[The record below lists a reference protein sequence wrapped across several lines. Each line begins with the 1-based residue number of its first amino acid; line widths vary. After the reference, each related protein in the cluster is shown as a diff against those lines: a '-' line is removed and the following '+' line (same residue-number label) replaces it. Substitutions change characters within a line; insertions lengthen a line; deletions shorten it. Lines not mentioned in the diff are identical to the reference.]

1 MATYVRELVFPPVEN
16 MGVEIV
22 ERKGLGHPDT
32 ICDALSEA
40 YSTALSKAYLER
52 FGRIYHHNVDKSLLV
67 GGVASPRFGGGE
79 VTSPIEIHMVGRVTD
94 QVRGEKVPVDEIYLQ
109 SARKWIKE
117 NFRHLDP
124 DKHIVFNLIVRPG
137 SQDLVELFERSYG
150 TPLANDT
157 SLGVG
162 FAPMTTT
169 ERLVYSLEKHLNG
182 PFRRDNPFVG
192 EDIKIMGVRSGRK
205 INITVAMA
213 MVCSETKSLDDYI
226 AAKEAVR
233 REALDFASRITPWEV
248 WVDVN
253 AADSIEKGSVY
264 ITVTGTSA
272 ESGDDGQVGRGNRA
286 NGLITPYR
294 PMSLEATAGKNP
306 VSHVGK
312 TYNVLAREIA
322 DEVVR
327 RVDEVT
333 EAYVYIVSQIGKP
346 VTEPQLLDV
355 HVRTKTSL
363 TVGVRERV
371 AEIAERKLQDAPVVW
386 RRVMAGEVEL
396 F

>member
-32 ICDALSEA
+32 ICDALSET
-40 YSTALSKAYLER
+40 YSAALSMAYMER
-52 FGRIYHHNVDKSLLV
+52 FGRIYHHNVDKALLV
-67 GGVASPRFGGGE
+67 GGSAKPAFSGGE
-79 VTSPIEIHMVGRVTD
+79 ITSPIEIHMVGRVTD
-94 QVRGEKVPVDEIYLQ
+94 RVMDERVPIDEIYRE

-117 NFRHLDP
+117 SFRHLDP
-124 DKHIVFNLIVRPG
+124 DKHLIFNLIVRPG
-137 SQDLVELFERSYG
+137 SQDLVELFERSYEN
-150 TPLANDT
+150 PLANDT
-157 SLGVG
+157 SFGVG

-169 ERLVYSLEKHLNG
+169 ENLVYSLEKYLNG
-182 PFRRDNPFVG
+182 PFRREHPFVG

-213 MVCSETKSLDDYI
+213 MVGKAIASLEQYRE
-226 AAKEAVR
+226 AKELVKQK
-233 REALDFASRITPWEV
+233 ALEFAASITPWEV

-294 PMSLEATAGKNP
+294 PMSLEAAAGKNP

-333 EAYVYIVSQIGKP
+333 EAYAYIVSQIGKP
-346 VTEPQLLDV
+346 VTEPQLLDI
-355 HVRTKTSL
+355 HVRTKSSL

>member
-1 MATYVRELVFPPVEN
+1 MATYVRELVFPSVES

-40 YSTALSKAYLER
+40 YSAALSKAYMER
-52 FGRIYHHNVDKSLLV
+52 FGKIYHHNVDKALLV
-67 GGVASPRFGGGE
+67 GGSANPAFGGGE
-79 VTSPIEIHMVGRVTD
+79 VLSRIEIHMVGRVTD
-94 QVRGEKVPVDEIYLQ
+94 RIGKEEVPIREIYQ
-109 SARKWIKE
+109 ESARKWIKE
-117 NFRHLDP
+117 NFRYLEP
-124 DKHIVFNLIVRPG
+124 DKHISFSLMAKPG
-137 SQDLVELFERSYG
+137 SVDLVELFERSYEN
-150 TPLANDT
+150 PLANDT
-157 SLGVG
+157 SFGVG

-169 ERLVYSLEKHLNG
+169 ENLVYSLEKHLNG
-182 PFRRDNPFVG
+182 PFRREHPFVG

-205 INITVAMA
+205 INITIAMA
-213 MVCSETKSLDDYI
+213 MVGEFIGSLSEYI
-226 AAKEAVR
+226 EAKEIVRQEAV
-233 REALDFASRITPWEV
+233 DFSATITPWEV

-264 ITVTGTSA
+264 LTVTGTSA
-272 ESGDDGQVGRGNRA
+272 EAGDDGQVGRGNRA

-294 PMSLEATAGKNP
+294 PMSLEAAAGKNP

-312 TYNVLAREIA
+312 TYNVLAKEIA

-327 RVDEVT
+327 RIDEVT

-355 HVRTKTSL
+355 HVRTKRAL
-363 TVGVRERV
+363 TAGIRERV
-371 AEIAERKLQDAPVVW
+371 AEIAERKLQDAPLVW

>member
-1 MATYVRELVFPPVEN
+1 M
-16 MGVEIV
+16 
-22 ERKGLGHPDT
+22 
-32 ICDALSEA
+32 
-40 YSTALSKAYLER
+40 ER
-52 FGRIYHHNVDKSLLV
+52 FGRIYHHNVDKALLI
-67 GGVASPRFGGGE
+67 GGSARPEFGGGE
-79 VTSPIEIHMVGRVTD
+79 LTSPIEIYMVGRVTD
-94 QVRGEKVPVDEIYLQ
+94 KVKNEKVPVDEIFYE
-109 SARKWIKE
+109 SAKKWIRD

-124 DKHIVFNLIVRPG
+124 DKHMVLNLIVKPG
-137 SQDLVELFERSYG
+137 SQDLVELFERSYEN
-150 TPLANDT
+150 PLANDT
-157 SLGVG
+157 SFGVG

-169 ERLVYSLEKHLNG
+169 ERLVYSLEKYLNG
-182 PFRRDNPFVG
+182 PFRQKHPFVG

-205 INITVAMA
+205 INITIAMA
-213 MVCSETKSLDDYI
+213 TVGKEINTLEDYRE
-226 AAKEAVR
+226 AKNLVR
-233 REALDFASRITPWEV
+233 QEALDFATSETPWEV

-264 ITVTGTSA
+264 VTVTGTSA

-294 PMSLEATAGKNP
+294 PMSLEAAAGKNP

-327 RVDEVT
+327 RIDEVT
-333 EAYVYIVSQIGKP
+333 EAYVFIVSQIGKP

-355 HVRTKTSL
+355 HVRTRMPL
-363 TVGVRERV
+363 TAGIRERA

-386 RRVMAGEVEL
+386 RRVMEGRVEL

>member
-1 MATYVRELVFPPVEN
+1 MATYVREFVFPPVEN

-40 YSTALSKAYLER
+40 YSAALSKAYMER
-52 FGRIYHHNVDKSLLV
+52 FGRIYHHNVDKALLI
-67 GGVASPRFGGGE
+67 GGAANPRFGGGE
-79 VTSPIEIHMVGRVTD
+79 INSPIEIHMVGRVTE
-94 QVRGEKVPVDEIYLQ
+94 QVRGEKLPIEEIYRE
-109 SARKWIKE
+109 SAKKWIRE

-124 DKHIVFNLIVRPG
+124 EKHISLNLIARPG
-137 SQDLVELFERSYG
+137 SQDLVELFDRSYEN
-150 TPLANDT
+150 PLANDT
-157 SLGVG
+157 SFGVG

-169 ERLVYSLEKHLNG
+169 EHLVYSIEKHLNG
-182 PFRRDNPFVG
+182 PFRRDHPFVG
-192 EDIKIMGVRSGRK
+192 EDIKIMGVRSGKK

-213 MVCSETKSLDDYI
+213 MVSSEIKSLDDYM
-226 AAKEAVR
+226 AAKDKVM
-233 REALDFASRITPWEV
+233 REALDFGRQIMPLDL

-253 AADSIEKGSVY
+253 AADSPERGSVY

-294 PMSLEATAGKNP
+294 PMSLEAAAGKNP

-322 DEVVR
+322 DEVIR
-327 RVDEVT
+327 RVEEVT
-333 EAYVYIVSQIGKP
+333 EVYAYIVSQIGKP
-346 VTEPQLLDV
+346 VTEPQLLDI
-355 HVRTKTSL
+355 HVRTRRSL

>member
-22 ERKGLGHPDT
+22 ERKGTGHPDT

-40 YSTALSKAYLER
+40 YSTALSRAYMER
-52 FGRIYHHNVDKSLLV
+52 FGRIYHHNVDKSLLI
-67 GGVASPRFGGGE
+67 GGSAAPEFGGGK
-79 VTSPIEIHMVGRVTD
+79 VLSPIEIHMVGRVTD
-94 QVRGEKVPVDEIYLQ
+94 QVRGEKLPIDEIYRE
-109 SARKWIKE
+109 SARKWIKD

-124 DKHIVFNLIVRPG
+124 DKDISLNLIVRPG

-150 TPLANDT
+150 NPLANDT
-157 SLGVG
+157 SFGVG

-169 ERLVYSLEKHLNG
+169 ERLVYLMEKHLNG
-182 PFRRDNPFVG
+182 PFRRAHPFVG

-213 MVCSETKSLDDYI
+213 MVSSETKSLDDYM
-226 AAKEAVR
+226 AAKEMVR
-233 REALDFASRITPWEV
+233 REAQDFSARITPWEL

-253 AADSIEKGSVY
+253 AADSPERGSVY

-294 PMSLEATAGKNP
+294 PMSLEAAAGKNP

-322 DEVVR
+322 DEVTR
-327 RVDEVT
+327 RVEEVT
-333 EAYVYIVSQIGKP
+333 EAYAYIVSQIGKP

-355 HVRTKTSL
+355 HVRTRSSL

-371 AEIAERKLQDAPVVW
+371 AEIAERKLQDAPIVW